1 MSYARI
7 IEDGC
12 YIYPDTERA
21 GIRIMFFPNEK
32 LDFIPDTILDVLLW
46 GISDEELNERR
57 QHGKIVRDWIVENY
71 VFTPLP
77 EDKKS
82 FFKWREK
89 YVK

>member
-21 GIRIMFFPNEK
+21 EIKIMFFPNEE
-32 LDFIPDTILDVLLW
+32 LDFIPDTILDFILFKM
-46 GISDEELNERR
+46 SDEELIKRK
-57 QHGKIVRDWIVENY
+57 QHGKVVKDWITEKDII
-71 VFTPLP
+71 PLP
-77 EDKKS
+77 ENKKDY
-82 FFKWREK
+82 FKWRGK